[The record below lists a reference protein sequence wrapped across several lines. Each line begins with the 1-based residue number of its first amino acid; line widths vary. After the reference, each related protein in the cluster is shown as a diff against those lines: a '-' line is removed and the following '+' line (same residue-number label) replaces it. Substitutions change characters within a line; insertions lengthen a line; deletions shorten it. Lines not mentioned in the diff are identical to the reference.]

1 MFDGRGTI
9 CNSSG
14 SSFLLPCV
22 LLLHNIRHAIQ
33 LILNILQAGNLCLG
47 LFQIE
52 PPGVVGVEF
61 FDGGAFGV
69 AFFEE
74 FVVVE
79 VAVVGGD
86 AVEVAHVFGL
96 GAFFFGQEGFVHLL
110 AVADA
115 DDFDVFFLAAKELA
129 HRFGLGLD
137 GAGGGFLHEDVAV
150 LAVFEGE
157 EDEVDGFF
165 EAHDEAGHPGL
176 GEGDGVAFADLVDPQ
191 GNDAAAA
198 AHDVAVAGATDLGVA
213 GEAALGHD
221 NLLFDG
227 LGDAHG
233 VDGIGGLVG
242 GETDDALHA
251 RVDGGI
257 EGVVGADDVGL
268 DGLHR
273 EELAA
278 WHLLEGRG
286 VEHVI
291 DPLHG
296 VLQRAAVAHIAN
308 VELDLPRHLRHPRL
322 EVVPHIV
329 LLLLIAA
336 EDAYLTNIRLQEPVQ
351 HRIPERSRS
360 ARDKEHFVFE

>member
-1 MFDGRGTI
+1 MRFALMRPTPTGHYGYMVVSYDWLVI
-9 CNSSG
+9 FLVSS
-14 SSFLLPCV
+14 SVLLPSV
-22 LLLHNIRHAIQ
+22 LLNDVGYSVEF
-33 LILNILQAGNLCLG
+33 ILNVLKGGYLLYR

-79 VAVVGGD
+79 VAVVGRD

-96 GAFFFGQEGFVHLL
+96 GAFFFGEEGFVHLL

-115 DDFDVFFLAAKELA
+115 DDFDLGKRFRVKPGMRGLVLEEVSDG
-129 HRFGLGLD
+129 FGLGLD
-137 GAGGGFLHEDVAV
+137 GAGGGFLDEDVAI
-150 LAVFEGE
+150 LPVFEGE
-157 EDEVDGFF
+157 EDKVHGLL

-176 GEGDGVAFADLVDPQ
+176 GEGDGVALADLVDPQ
-191 GNDAAAA
+191 RNHAAAA
-198 AHDVAVAGATDLGVA
+198 AHDVAVAGAADLGA
-213 GEAALGHD
+213 AAEAALGHGY
-221 NLLFDG
+221 LLLDG

-233 VDGIGGLVG
+233 VDGIGGFVG
-242 GETDDALHA
+242 GEADDALHA

-257 EGVVGADDVGL
+257 EGVVRADDVGL
-268 DGLHR
+268 DGFHG

-278 WHLLEGRG
+278 GHLLEGRG

-296 VLQRAAVAHIAN
+296 VLEGALVAHIAN

-329 LLLLIAA
+329 LLLLI
-336 EDAYLTNIRLQEPVQ
+336 P
-351 HRIPERSRS
+351 
-360 ARDKEHFVFE
+360 